1 MNKKDIVKTIHAR
14 VGFPKRETAA
24 IVDTAFE
31 LMKTALAKGEPVAIS
46 AFGKFSV
53 HEKRARKGRNP
64 QTGETV
70 IIPARRVIT
79 FKVSRVLKERINEA
93 HRARHTRQAVF

>member
-46 AFGKFSV
+46 AFGKFS
-53 HEKRARKGRNP
+53 EESANRRDGYNP
-64 QTGETV
+64 CAAGDNLQGKPCAEG
-70 IIPARRVIT
+70 A
-79 FKVSRVLKERINEA
+79 N
-93 HRARHTRQAVF
+93 Q